1 MAEYLSRHLINH
13 LIVFQAVMM
22 LIVLSNAWVL
32 GRAGRHTVP
41 QVFPK
46 VSLLVPAR
54 NEEDNI
60 ERCVSSLLAQDY
72 PNFEVLILDDQSTDR
87 TRQIIEDLSR
97 SDPRLQVLDGQPLQP
112 GWLGK
117 NWACA
122 QLADRAEGQL
132 LFFTDADTF
141 FQPQTLRAAVAVLQG
156 EQGDLLTGFP
166 RQEVHSWGERFIVPL
181 FSWAFY
187 CFTPLLIA
195 YRLKLPWLSN
205 AIGQMLLFRRE
216 AYQTIG
222 GHAAVR
228 DCITEDL
235 SLARRVKSFG
245 LSWRVMDVTQLISC
259 RMYRSGRE
267 AFAGLS
273 KNLFAAFGF
282 RLLPYVLIWLWLA
295 VMFWEPLAVLA
306 AYVLGLAPHA
316 QPASLLVCILLSLLV
331 WLIPYFRLGV
341 PPGLAFGY
349 PIMLLVL
356 ELVAFSSLWLTL
368 THRLNWKDRKIAS
381 PHWKWI

>member
-1 MAEYLSRHLINH
+1 
-13 LIVFQAVMM
+13 
-22 LIVLSNAWVL
+22 
-32 GRAGRHTVP
+32 
-41 QVFPK
+41 
-46 VSLLVPAR
+46 VPAR

-72 PNFEVLILDDQSTDR
+72 PDFEILVLDDQSTDR

-97 SDPRLQVLDGQPLQP
+97 SDSRLKVLDGQPLQP

-122 QLADRAEGQL
+122 QLAEHATGEL

-141 FQPQTLRAAVAVLQG
+141 FQPQALRAAVAVQQG
-156 EQGDLLTGFP
+156 EQADLLTGFP

-181 FSWAFY
+181 FAWAFY

-195 YRLKLPWLSN
+195 YRFKLPWLSN

-216 AYQTIG
+216 AYQAVG
-222 GHAAVR
+222 GHAAVQAS
-228 DCITEDL
+228 ITEDL
-235 SLARRVKSFG
+235 SLAKRIKSCG
-245 LSWRVMDVTQLISC
+245 LRWRVMDATSLISC

-295 VMFWEPLAVLA
+295 VVFWEPLAVLD
-306 AYVLGLAPHA
+306 AYFLGKAPQSHLS
-316 QPASLLVCILLSLLV
+316 SLLVCISLSFLV
-331 WLIPYFRLGV
+331 WLIPYLRLGF
-341 PPGLAFGY
+341 PSGLALGY
-349 PIMLLVL
+349 PIMLLVI
-356 ELVAFSSLWLTL
+356 ELVAFNSLRLTL